1 MAPTHQGGLLGTLL
15 WTTCATIQLLRD
27 HGGGIFLNEV
37 AKGGKEG
44 SERMANFRSGIII
57 IWLRTFRSEISPI
70 AIFFEKEG
78 GGAKEKRKLRG
89 GG

>member
-1 MAPTHQGGLLGTLL
+1 M
-15 WTTCATIQLLRD
+15 
-27 HGGGIFLNEV
+27 

-44 SERMANFRSGIII
+44 SERIII

-78 GGAKEKRKLRG
+78 GAKKKRKLRG
-89 GG
+89 GVDRRAH